1 MENASKAL
9 IIAGSILL
17 SIAIITVGMF
27 VFRSVSDLI
36 TGSSNLTPQQIDTYN
51 REFLAYSGNQRGAQ
65 VKSLCTLINNH
76 NMGADDSS
84 ELIAVV
90 EGEATNPYPAPTEEN
105 AAGTTTAEITT
116 ISNSVLS
123 GRTYT
128 VSFGYDAD
136 SGLITQV
143 GIQLVQ

>member
-51 REFLAYSGNQRGAQ
+51 REFLAYNGNQRGAQ

-76 NMGADDSS
+76 NMGADDPS

-90 EGEATNPYPAPTEEN
+90 EGEATNPYPAPIEEN